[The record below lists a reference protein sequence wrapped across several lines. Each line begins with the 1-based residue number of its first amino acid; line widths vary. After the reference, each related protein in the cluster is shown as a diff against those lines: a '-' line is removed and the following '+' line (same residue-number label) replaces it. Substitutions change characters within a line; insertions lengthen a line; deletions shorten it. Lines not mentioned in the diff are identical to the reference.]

1 MSVRI
6 RLRRMGRKKQAHYRI
21 VVADSAAPRDGRFV
35 ETLGYY
41 KPLTN
46 PARIVVDLEK
56 ADEWIGKGAEQS
68 DTVRTL
74 LNKARKGGD
83 DKVAVGEIDPEEA
96 KALKAAATQVRREA
110 ETKAREVAAA
120 AAVAQEAASA
130 AAAEVEAEEAV
141 EDEPEAEAA
150 AEEPA
155 AEEVAEPEA
164 EAAEEEPAAELAAE
178 PEVEAVEEEAEPE
191 AEVAEEKKPA
201 AKKKPAVKKAP
212 AVKPKEKKSK

>member
-41 KPLTN
+41 KPLTS

-96 KALKAAATQVRREA
+96 KALKAVAIGARRGAEA
-110 ETKAREVAAA
+110 KAREAAVA
-120 AAVAQEAASA
+120 AAVAQEVASA
-130 AAAEVEAEEAV
+130 AAAEVEAAEEAV
-141 EDEPEAEAA
+141 EAESSEEEPAADAEAEPKPEAAV
-150 AEEPA
+150 EEPA
-155 AEEVAEPEA
+155 AELEAEPEA
-164 EAAEEEPAAELAAE
+164 EAS
-178 PEVEAVEEEAEPE
+178 EEEA
-191 AEVAEEKKPA
+191 AEEKKPA
-201 AKKKPAVKKAP
+201 AKKAP
-212 AVKPKEKKSK
+212 VAKPKEKKSK

>member
-56 ADEWIGKGAEQS
+56 ADVWIKKGAEQS

-83 DKVAVGEIDPEEA
+83 DKVAVGQIDPEEA

-150 AEEPA
+150 
-155 AEEVAEPEA
+155 
-164 EAAEEEPAAELAAE
+164 EEEPAAELAAE

-201 AKKKPAVKKAP
+201 AKKKPAVKKPP